1 MGVVSSARDR
11 EAARESG
18 RIVRRVLTELA
29 QFITPGVTTAEID
42 ALGREIISSEGAV
55 PSFLN
60 YNGYPAAVC
69 VSINREVVHGIP
81 SAVRQVKD
89 GDIVGIDVGAYKNGY
104 HGDAADTVMV
114 GKVSPEAARLVQVTY
129 EARDRGIAA
138 AVQGNSTGDIGHA
151 VQSHV
156 EANGFSVVH
165 QLVGHGIGR
174 KLHESPQVPNYG
186 RPGRGTRLRNGLMLA
201 IEPMVNAGVAEVRFL
216 SDGWTVVTED
226 GKLSAH
232 AENTIII
239 NGNEPEIL
247 TA

>member
-1 MGVVSSARDR
+1 MGIVTLEKEV
-11 EAARESG
+11 AAVRESC

-29 QFITPGVTTAEID
+29 LFIQPGVTTAEIN
-42 ALGREIISSEGAV
+42 ALGGKIIRSEGAV

-69 VSINREVVHGIP
+69 VSVNREVVHGIP
-81 SAVRQVKD
+81 SAKRVIKD

-104 HGDAADTVMV
+104 HGDAADTVIV
-114 GKVSPEAARLVQVTY
+114 GSVSPEARRLVEVTY
-129 EARDRGIAA
+129 QARNLGIAA
-138 AVQGNSTGDIGHA
+138 AVRGNCIGDIGYA
-151 VQSHV
+151 VQTYV

-186 RPGRGTRLRNGLMLA
+186 EAGKGMKLSDGLLLA
-201 IEPMVNAGVAEVRFL
+201 IEPMVNAGAADVSIL
-216 SDGWTVVTED
+216 QDGWTVVSSD
-226 GKLSAH
+226 GSLSAH
-232 AENTIII
+232 AENTIMI
-239 NGNEPEIL
+239 NGSNPEIL

>member
-1 MGVVSSARDR
+1 MGIVTAGKDLKAV
-11 EAARESG
+11 RESA
-18 RIVRRVLTELA
+18 RIVRKVLSELA
-29 QFITPGVTTAEID
+29 LFIEPGVTTAEID
-42 ALGREIISSEGAV
+42 ALGRRIIEGEGAV
-55 PSFLN
+55 PSFLD

-81 SAVRQVKD
+81 SAARKVTE
-89 GDIVGIDVGAYKNGY
+89 GDIVGIDVGAFKNGY

-114 GKVSPEAARLVQVTY
+114 GEVSPEARKLVKITY
-129 EARDRGIAA
+129 QARDLGIKA
-138 AVQGNSTGDIGHA
+138 AVAGNCVGDIGHA

-156 EANGFSVVH
+156 EAEGYSVVH

-186 RPGRGTRLRNGLMLA
+186 TRGKGSKLRNGLLLA
-201 IEPMVNAGVAEVRFL
+201 IEPMVNQGVAEVRFL
-216 SDGWTVVTED
+216 SDGWTVVTAD

-232 AENTIII
+232 AEHTIMV